1 MNFAQNPNFYL
12 RLAGV
17 AYLANI
23 ALGLFGET
31 VVRGTLVVAGDAAA
45 TAANIANSPGLW
57 RAGIGGDLL
66 MQLLDIPLIVLFY
79 LLLKP
84 VHHGL
89 AITATLFNIVQTS
102 VLAVNKLAL
111 VAPLLLL
118 APAAQAAMPA
128 ELLAQ
133 LTAFWVKMH
142 SHGFGIGLIFF
153 GVTCIIR
160 GYLIVKSEFLPAFL
174 GYLLIAA
181 GGSYVLNSAAQ
192 LLAPDLATLLFPWVL
207 APSLL
212 GELAI
217 TLWFL
222 CCGLKTAAWQAKLNS
237 PAAVLAK

>member
-1 MNFAQNPNFYL
+1 MTFVQNPTFYL
-12 RLAGV
+12 RLAGF

-23 ALGLFGET
+23 LLGLFGEA
-31 VVRGTLVVAGDAAA
+31 VVRGSLVVAGDAVA

-111 VAPLLLL
+111 VAPLLLA

-128 ELLAQ
+128 DLLAQ
-133 LTAFWVKMH
+133 LTAFWIKMH
-142 SHGFGIGLIFF
+142 SHGFAIGLIFF

-174 GYLLIAA
+174 GYLLTAA
-181 GGSYVLNSAAQ
+181 GVCYISNS
-192 LLAPDLATLLFPWVL
+192 LLLLLVPHVAGLFFPWIL
-207 APSLL
+207 LPCLL

-222 CCGLKTAAWQAKLNS
+222 FRGLDINLWQARVNTVK
-237 PAAVLAK
+237 

>member
-1 MNFAQNPNFYL
+1 MTFVQNPNFYL

-23 ALGLFGET
+23 LLGLFGET
-31 VVRGTLVVAGDAAA
+31 LVRGTLVVAGDAAA

-89 AITATLFNIVQTS
+89 AITATLFNMVQTS

-111 VAPLLLL
+111 VAPLLLV
-118 APAAQAAMPA
+118 APAG
-128 ELLAQ
+128 Q
-133 LTAFWVKMH
+133 LQLPPDILVAFTAFWVKMH
-142 SHGFGIGLIFF
+142 SHGFAIGLIFF
-153 GVTCIIR
+153 GVTCMIR
-160 GYLIVKSEFLPAFL
+160 GYLIVKSEFLPVFL
-174 GYLLIAA
+174 GYLLTAA
-181 GGSYVLNSAAQ
+181 GFCYISNSFLL
-192 LLAPDLATLLFPWVL
+192 LLAPHIAGLFFPWILMPCLV
-207 APSLL
+207 

-222 CCGLKTAAWQAKLNS
+222 FRGLDINIWKTRVMSMK
-237 PAAVLAK
+237 

>member
-1 MNFAQNPNFYL
+1 MSFLQNPNFYL
-12 RLAGV
+12 RLAGI

-23 ALGLFGET
+23 LLGLFGET

-89 AITATLFNIVQTS
+89 AITSTLFNIVQTS

-111 VAPLLLL
+111 VAPLLLV
-118 APAAQAAMPA
+118 APAGQLQLPPDILAAF
-128 ELLAQ
+128 
-133 LTAFWVKMH
+133 TAFWVKMH
-142 SHGFGIGLIFF
+142 SHGFAIGLIFF

-160 GYLIVKSEFLPAFL
+160 GYLIVKSGFLPAFL
-174 GYLLIAA
+174 GFLLTAA
-181 GGSYVLNSAAQ
+181 GFCYIINSF
-192 LLAPDLATLLFPWVL
+192 LLLLLPHMAGLFFPWI
-207 APSLL
+207 LL
-212 GELAI
+212 PCLVGELAI

-222 CCGLKTAAWQAKLNS
+222 FRGLDINLWQARVISVK
-237 PAAVLAK
+237 

>member
-1 MNFAQNPNFYL
+1 
-12 RLAGV
+12 
-17 AYLANI
+17 
-23 ALGLFGET
+23 
-31 VVRGTLVVAGDAAA
+31 
-45 TAANIANSPGLW
+45 
-57 RAGIGGDLL
+57 
-66 MQLLDIPLIVLFY
+66 
-79 LLLKP
+79 
-84 VHHGL
+84 
-89 AITATLFNIVQTS
+89 
-102 VLAVNKLAL
+102 
-111 VAPLLLL
+111 
-118 APAAQAAMPA
+118 MPA

-142 SHGFGIGLIFF
+142 SHGSGIGLIFF

-237 PAAVLAK
+237 PAAVLDK